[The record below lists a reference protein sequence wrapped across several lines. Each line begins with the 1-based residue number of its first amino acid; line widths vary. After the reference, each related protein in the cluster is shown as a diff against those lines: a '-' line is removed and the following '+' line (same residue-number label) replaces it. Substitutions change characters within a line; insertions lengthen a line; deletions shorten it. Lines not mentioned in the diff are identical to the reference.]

1 MGKPVSGPDLS
12 NTRVLLIDDKPPSR
26 DMLSQL
32 LAGLRPKRLKPCD
45 TIGEA
50 RILIATDPFDLILI
64 DFALPDQDGIELAR
78 HIRSDTGLPNH
89 ATPIIVLH
97 DHTPVEMIVRARDA
111 GVNTVIRKPI
121 APAVLRGQIE
131 WIARSGRAFITADTY
146 AGPDRRFR
154 RMPLPEGV
162 VERRAEALALMA
174 SPERALSQDEVSSLF
189 G

>member
-1 MGKPVSGPDLS
+1 MDKPASGPDLGD
-12 NTRVLLIDDKPPSR
+12 TRVLLIDDNAPSR

-32 LAGLRPKRLKPCD
+32 LAGLRPKRLKPCNS
-45 TIGEA
+45 IGEA
-50 RILIATDPFDLILI
+50 RALIASDPFDLILI

-78 HIRSDTGLPNH
+78 HIRSDPRLPNH

-97 DHTPVEMIVRARDA
+97 DHTPVELVVRARDA

-121 APAVLRGQIE
+121 APTVLMGQIG
-131 WIARSGRAFITADTY
+131 WIARSARPFITVETY
-146 AGPDRRFR
+146 TGPDRRFR

-162 VERRAEALALMA
+162 AERRAEALALMA